1 MHAYVQSFNRLMFH
15 LNQERRTRI
24 SGKLKTLQDLVPN
37 MDKVI
42 MCHSFLFTSCNLAL
56 NEVYVDFFNNL
67 QQTSYADMLELAVKH
82 IKGLQNE
89 VEVRRTLN
97 DS

>member
-1 MHAYVQSFNRLMFH
+1 MCMLNRLMFH

-42 MCHSFLFTSCNLAL
+42 MCYSFLFTSCNLAL

-89 VEVRRTLN
+89 VEVSRTLN

>member
-1 MHAYVQSFNRLMFH
+1 MHTFNRLMFH

-42 MCHSFLFTSCNLAL
+42 MCYSLLFTSCNLAL
-56 NEVYVDFFNNL
+56 NEVYVDFF
-67 QQTSYADMLELAVKH
+67 
-82 IKGLQNE
+82 
-89 VEVRRTLN
+89 
-97 DS
+97 